1 MVGGDIVSGVWS
13 VPMPLHELSRG
24 VQKLSLEPDAAAC
37 EQIAK
42 ALGLEALKA
51 FAADVEVKPWLD
63 GAAIRADF
71 RAVVTQLC
79 GVSVEPF
86 DNVVTASFEVKC
98 VPPGSPNTPSMEA
111 EVAIDPEAD
120 DPPDLL
126 EDEVID
132 LGAYLVEHLSLEIDP
147 FPRKP
152 GAEFGAFETG
162 AKISPFAALA
172 VLKREGEQH

>member
-1 MVGGDIVSGVWS
+1 MSGAWS
-13 VPMPLHELSRG
+13 VALPLHELSRG
-24 VQKLSLEPDAAAC
+24 SQKLSLEPDAAAR
-37 EQIAK
+37 ERIAK
-42 ALGLEALKA
+42 ILGLEALNA

-79 GVSVEPF
+79 GVSLEPF
-86 DNVVTASFEVKC
+86 ETEISAAFEIKC
-98 VPPGSPNTPSMEA
+98 LPAGSPNAPSEEA
-111 EVAIDPEAD
+111 EAVIDPEAD
-120 DPPDLL
+120 DPPDVL
-126 EDEVID
+126 EGEVID

-152 GAEFGAFETG
+152 GAEFGTFETG

-172 VLKREGEQH
+172 VLKRDGEPH